1 MSVNLRHLSR
11 RYGIEIP
18 LFREIAQGTTHSKT
32 SQSGMNQNGSIE
44 ALAQRT
50 GLSSAVVKG
59 TASFYDFLDQ
69 PAAQRQTLVCHG
81 TACRVTGS
89 SSATAA
95 AHPEAG
101 RAMCCGLCYRGGALL
116 KTDEAGRLDGYHQA
130 GEGLEQP
137 EMPVF
142 NLSGIPILT
151 SSVASVEALYA
162 IAVDRRERI
171 LDQLE
176 ASGLRGRGGAGFGF
190 AFKCRA
196 TAQAPGEEKFVVCNG
211 DEGDPGAFSD
221 RYLLESQPHKV
232 MAGMFAAGLAAGA
245 KRGLLYIRYEYPEAI
260 RRVEAA
266 IAEFEAL
273 PEALRGEFHFQVV
286 PGAGSYVCG
295 EETALLSS
303 IEGLRPEVRV
313 RPPYP
318 AQSGLWGKP
327 TLLSNVET
335 FANIPWIVE
344 HGGQAFA
351 AIGSEGSKGT
361 KLISLDSQFTRP
373 GLYEVDFG
381 HPFAELVHDAAGG
394 FTTGVKALQVGGPL
408 GAIVPLSSVE
418 SLSLDFESFQQA
430 GFALGHAGIIAIP
443 ERFPMI
449 ELMRH
454 LFDYMAEESCGK
466 CTPCRL
472 GTAKGSRMLAVAE
485 PGHPVDRQLFDDL
498 LELLAHGSLCALGG
512 GLPLPMRNVLDHF
525 GSELAP
531 YFSAWEQN

>member
-1 MSVNLRHLSR
+1 MSVNLRHLSC
-11 RYGIEIP
+11 RYGIDSP
-18 LFREIAQGTTHSKT
+18 LFREIAEEGR
-32 SQSGMNQNGSIE
+32 QSGSLDQ
-44 ALAQRT
+44 LAHRS
-50 GLSSAVVKG
+50 GLSTAVVKG
-59 TASFYDFLDQ
+59 TASFYDFLDR
-69 PAAQRQTLVCHG
+69 PAGESQTRVCHG

-89 SSATAA
+89 SAATAA

-101 RAMCCGLCYRGGALL
+101 QAMCCGLCYRGGALL
-116 KTDEAGRLDGYHQA
+116 KPDHAGRLDGYHQA
-130 GEGLEQP
+130 GDGLEQP

-142 NLSGIPILT
+142 NLSASAILT
-151 SSVASVEALYA
+151 GPVTSVEALYA
-162 IAVDRRERI
+162 IAVERREGI

-245 KRGLLYIRYEYPEAI
+245 KWGVLYIRYEYPEAI

-273 PEALRGEFHFQVV
+273 PEALRDGFRFQVV

-318 AQSGLWGKP
+318 AQAGLWGRP

-344 HGGQAFA
+344 RGGEAFA
-351 AIGSEGSKGT
+351 AIGTDGSKGT
-361 KLISLDSQFTRP
+361 KLISLDSQFARP

-381 HPFAELVHDAAGG
+381 HPFAELVHAAAGG
-394 FTTGVKALQVGGPL
+394 FTIGVKALQVGGPL
-408 GAIVPLSSVE
+408 GAIVPLSAID

-430 GFALGHAGIIAIP
+430 EFALGHAGIIAIP

-512 GLPLPMRNVLDHF
+512 GLPLPMRNALDHF
-525 GSELAP
+525 ESELAP
-531 YFSAWEQN
+531 YFTQREPR